1 MPQQIQLL
9 SLFNLVAKIKSNMP
23 LTFFLKLCK
32 MATGLGAR
40 TPWELT
46 EGKKERGTVLWPNLA
61 FKHETWNTG

>member
-1 MPQQIQLL
+1 
-9 SLFNLVAKIKSNMP
+9 MP

-46 EGKKERGTVLWPNLA
+46 EGKKERGTILWPNLA